1 MKSKI
6 FKILLLLFAVN
17 AVLICQVPDSNFQ
30 NVEIKKELDT
40 PNTPIPLW
48 LQSRNIKYEIPN
60 PLYSE
65 VDYWRLAGVGAITL
79 GAGIGI
85 HIYQANAWWQDQNSK
100 FRVIHDWDYAL
111 WVDKVGHFYGAHL
124 LGHAFSAGFEAAN
137 MDSEKAT
144 IYAAAASLAFQLY
157 VEVEDGF
164 GANWG
169 FSPGDVVFNVLGS
182 SYFLAQYY
190 YPYLKNFQPRAS
202 YYPSEQQRKGLRPD
216 GNIIDDYDGQKYW
229 LAVRM
234 KEVLPK
240 SVSKY
245 WPSFLMLSVGMGV
258 KNIRTDRS
266 NARSDMYIAFD
277 LDVEKLPLH
286 GKFWQFIKNTLNYL
300 HFPMPGV
307 RLTSGVAF
315 FGLVY

>member
-1 MKSKI
+1 MKSSIVKI
-6 FKILLLLFAVN
+6 FTLLILINSIITGQA
-17 AVLICQVPDSNFQ
+17 PDTNFKNIEFKQ
-30 NVEIKKELDT
+30 KEVIT
-40 PNTPIPLW
+40 SYHVPLW
-48 LQSRNIKYEIPN
+48 LKSRNTIYEEPN
-60 PLYSE
+60 PLYSQ
-65 VDYWRLAGVGAITL
+65 VDYWKLAGIGVITL
-79 GAGIGI
+79 GVGTAI
-85 HIYQANAWWQDQNSK
+85 HIYQANAWWQDQGSK
-100 FRVIHDWDYAL
+100 FRVINDWEYAL
-111 WVDKVGHFYGAHL
+111 WIDKVGHFYGAHL

-137 MDSEKAT
+137 MDAEKST
-144 IYAAAASLAFQLY
+144 IYAAAAALAFQLY

-169 FSPGDVVFNVLGS
+169 FSPGDVVFDVLGS
-182 SYFLAQYY
+182 AYFLAQYY

-240 SVSKY
+240 NIAEY

-258 KNIRTDRS
+258 KNIRTDRT
-266 NARSDMYIAFD
+266 NARSDLYFAFD

-307 RLTSGVAF
+307 RITSGVAF